1 MSKIVLE
8 KLRVS
13 DDANSL
19 AIRADQKASKSAAA
33 VNGQAGGRG
42 RRKTPAQ
49 EKPEPAHSV
58 QRRPKGW
65 VIHRKAMGVVARIL
79 YAFDSFQGSFR

>member
-13 DDANSL
+13 DDANST

-42 RRKTPAQ
+42 VRG
-49 EKPEPAHSV
+49 EKHLHKKNQS
-58 QRRPKGW
+58 Q
-65 VIHRKAMGVVARIL
+65 HIL
-79 YAFDSFQGSFR
+79 YRGGQKAGSYTEKQWE